1 VIAGGPFFVQY
12 EPSLLERAMNE
23 KWASRRRN
31 PSDLWNNPRSW
42 ITQGNP
48 VIPTKTKQGSS
59 VIAGGPFFVQYEPS
73 LLERAMNE
81 KWASRRRNPSDLWNN
96 PRSWITQGNP
106 VIPTKTKQGSSVI
119 AGGPFFV
126 QYEPSLLERAM
137 NEKWASR
144 RRNPSDL
151 WNNPR
156 SWITQ
161 GNPVIPTKTKQG
173 SSVIAGGPF
182 LMCKESKF

>member
-1 VIAGGPFFVQY
+1 MLLTLVLILKFLRCFGRWVKDYNLHHSLTHSLTLTLTLKLKLHTGCSSARLECTSGGREVAG
-12 EPSLLERAMNE
+12 S
-23 KWASRRRN
+23 
-31 PSDLWNNPRSW
+31 
-42 ITQGNP
+42 NP
-48 VIPTKTKQGSS
+48 VIPTKTKQGAS

-81 KWASRRRNPSDLWNN
+81 KR
-96 PRSWITQGNP
+96 
-106 VIPTKTKQGSSVI
+106 
-119 AGGPFFV
+119 
-126 QYEPSLLERAM
+126 
-137 NEKWASR
+137 ASR